1 MPCLPLNC
9 ALFSRIAL
17 RKGVFIFG
25 LVAALSH
32 FNNVSTIFV
41 AKLCFSKLS
50 STGACSRL
58 IPAKLSRFGL
68 FLTKYNV
75 FVFLLLNYVFSALWQ
90 RKDVIKR
97 LLLNLCH
104 FQLYRT
110 EDCFQLLCSLIT
122 SLSDY
127 LIKSFL
133 LLVCF
138 LVNLFLA
145 LLHRKKGF
153 LPVYSLSPWLKL
165 YLTQTTFLLFLA
177 LNYAVFSLKAPKA
190 CFRLVASKLHCF
202 ELYLMANNGLDFL
215 LRNYP
220 AFCFIPSK
228 RFIALK
234 KGFSHIGS

>member
-58 IPAKLSRFGL
+58 IPAKLNRFGL

-145 LLHRKKGF
+145 LLHRKKVFYLFTAYHPG
-153 LPVYSLSPWLKL
+153 LSCI
-165 YLTQTTFLLFLA
+165 
-177 LNYAVFSLKAPKA
+177 SLKQL
-190 CFRLVASKLHCF
+190 FYFFWR
-202 ELYLMANNGLDFL
+202 
-215 LRNYP
+215 
-220 AFCFIPSK
+220 
-228 RFIALK
+228 
-234 KGFSHIGS
+234 